1 MIDFI
6 LPEIGEGIETVSVS
20 EIFIKENDV
29 VKKDDSILLVET
41 DKASMEIPID
51 IDGKVI
57 NILINKGDLISA
69 GQKILITGSSGSGKT
84 TLMNIISGII
94 QPDNGKYILDSA
106 EMNSRFKI
114 LNLGYV
120 TQKSF
125 FMPDTILNNI
135 CFGLLP
141 QIQEKDKVIFNIK

>member
-20 EIFIKENDV
+20 EILVKENDI

-57 NILINKGDLISA
+57 NILIDISYFPADINQDGIWNVLDVVLVINYIFGLNTLSDEQIINADLNQDEI
-69 GQKILITGSSGSGKT
+69 INVLDIVE
-84 TLMNIISGII
+84 MVNIILTNQS
-94 QPDNGKYILDSA
+94 
-106 EMNSRFKI
+106 E
-114 LNLGYV
+114 
-120 TQKSF
+120 
-125 FMPDTILNNI
+125 
-135 CFGLLP
+135 
-141 QIQEKDKVIFNIK
+141 

>member
-1 MIDFI
+1 MIKLNNYSFSYE
-6 LPEIGEGIETVSVS
+6 PNNPVIE
-20 EIFIKENDV
+20 
-29 VKKDDSILLVET
+29 DSNLE
-41 DKASMEIPID
+41 
-51 IDGKVI
+51 
-57 NILINKGDLISA
+57 ISA

-114 LNLGYV
+114 LNSGYV

-135 CFGLLP
+135 YN
-141 QIQEKDKVIFNIK
+141 IFNFIIFP